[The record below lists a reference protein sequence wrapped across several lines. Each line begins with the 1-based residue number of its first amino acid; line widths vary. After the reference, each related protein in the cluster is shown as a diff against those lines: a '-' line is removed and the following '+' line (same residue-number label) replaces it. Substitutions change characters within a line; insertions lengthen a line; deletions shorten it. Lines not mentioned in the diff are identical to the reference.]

1 LVELGYTIFDF
12 RLKIGN
18 DNQAI
23 CSRAPGFIRG
33 ARKKLRIP
41 IASSRIY
48 QWARFLQSSIKNRKS
63 KVLGDTIFDF
73 PLKIEDWQ

>member
-33 ARKKLRIP
+33 ARKKLRIA
-41 IASSRIY
+41 IASPRIY
-48 QWARFLQSSIKNRKS
+48 QWGRFLQSSIKNRKS
-63 KVLGDTIFDF
+63 KVLGYTIFDF